1 MRAKAVC
8 ELDLS
13 REENENDEKFIWRIC
28 RYKDDGLL
36 DMSWD
41 EVADVIN
48 KGLGLSDSPYSEATI
63 RKPYQQA
70 KRFYD
75 AGVFNDIDDDA
86 YLSELRFQRQELEKE
101 KVKVRDERNELRRML
116 REEARK
122 ESFREQIVTAIE
134 NSDVGSLEYRV
145 KDTVS
150 VRAGSGGENDL
161 IVTLTDLHTGIEIDN
176 YFNTFNEDVLKNR
189 MNAYLDS
196 IFKIRDRHGSKN
208 VCVVIGEIISGLIH
222 APLRIESNQTVIEQ
236 FLTAIGYISEFLAE
250 LSYGFDSVD
259 VFVTPGNHS
268 RAVANKNDSLKGEN
282 YDNMIIPFLEAKL
295 QNFDN
300 IRCHCNEIEESV
312 ALFTVRGHVVA
323 ASHGDKD
330 DPASVVQKFTMMFS
344 VKPDIVIL
352 GHRHTNAMST
362 VYDTKVITAGCLSG
376 SDSYCMDKRLR
387 NKPEQV
393 VAVVDEKN
401 GLDCFY
407 DIKF

>member
-28 RYKDDGLL
+28 RYKDDGLW

-101 KVKVRDERNELRRML
+101 RVKVRDERNELRRML

-300 IRCHCNEIEESV
+300 IRCHRNEIEESV